1 MVFEGRFS
9 GRVSVVAGGGGNIGG
24 AICRRLA
31 SEGAKVAVVDINS
44 SGAES
49 VASQIG
55 CDGGTAVAIE
65 ADLRSRRMVEE
76 ALERVPD
83 AWGEVDLLVNSA
95 GVDYSTEPA
104 AISDDEW
111 DRVIDSNLRL
121 PFLTCQTLVRS
132 WLANGTK
139 GAIVNI
145 ASVESVMP
153 FPRQVHYASSK
164 GGVQMMTRAL
174 ALDLAPAGIRVNA
187 VGPGTVPRR
196 GEPAERYESYHSQY
210 PLGRLGTGD
219 DIAAAV
225 AFLAS
230 DDASWITGQTL
241 YVDGGWLVR

>member
-1 MVFEGRFS
+1 
-9 GRVSVVAGGGGNIGG
+9 
-24 AICRRLA
+24 
-31 SEGAKVAVVDINS
+31 
-44 SGAES
+44 
-49 VASQIG
+49 
-55 CDGGTAVAIE
+55 VAIE
-65 ADLRSRRMVEE
+65 ADLRIRQMVEE
-76 ALERVPD
+76 ALEHVPD
-83 AWGEVDLLVNSA
+83 AWGEVNLLINSA

-104 AISDDEW
+104 AISDEEW
-111 DRVIDSNLRL
+111 DRVIDTNLRL
-121 PFLTCQTLVRS
+121 PFLTCQTVVRP
-132 WLANGTK
+132 WLTNGTK
-139 GAIVNI
+139 GVIVNI

-196 GEPAERYESYHSQY
+196 GEPEERYESYRSQY